1 MIPEDAAPMYVPP
14 LNSILRGLGVDR
26 ATFERS
32 SRIMVP
38 KEMFR
43 LLLHMAVANCGFD
56 EAGYLRDNPDVAAAV
71 QSGEVDDAWSHYIG
85 FGYFE
90 GRTGTPAVD
99 EAWYLKTYADVAEAV
114 RRGKVRSAKEHYN
127 SVGAP
132 EGRSPSEGYVK
143 VAETW
148 KKALVPA

>member
-1 MIPEDAAPMYVPP
+1 MIPEDPAPMYVPP

-71 QSGEVDDAWSHYIG
+71 QSGEVADAWSHYIG